1 VWVLSVSVS
10 VAVASV
16 TFTGVPMSMML
27 VVLARHHGA
36 VRHHVRARGGMVV
49 MRVAGTMT
57 RVCGA
62 GRVHGDL
69 LEA

>member
-1 VWVLSVSVS
+1 

-36 VRHHVRARGGMVV
+36 VRHHVGGMVV
-49 MRVAGTMT
+49 MRVARTMT
-57 RVCGA
+57 RVFGA

-69 LEA
+69 LGA